1 MKFPRVVLPALL
13 AFGLVGAVQSLYAAA
28 GSLDST
34 FGSNGIVSADFNSQF
49 LPGDMIEQ
57 PDGKILV
64 SNAYF
69 PFQVVR
75 FEPSGILDNSFGT
88 GGVTNP
94 FAPNN
99 NPSSAGALA
108 LQPNGQIIVV
118 AGGGSVVRLNSDG
131 SLDTSFGNR
140 GLTIPPSVP
149 TGWGF
154 SAGPALVQPDGKI
167 LLGATASNIG
177 YRTSVFQTLLARYNA
192 DGTPDTTFGKG
203 GSIQVAASQGV
214 TTMALLANGDI
225 VTVNFAAIAQFSS
238 TGTARSN
245 VTGGSIAVIAGSSFG
260 AETIEHGG
268 DYVLAEVQNAA
279 SGRCHDYNTT
289 VIRYTLTGTV
299 DSTFSRPLFNFAG
312 VVGCGVSD
320 AVSGIAVQADGKI
333 VLAGAHSVPSSNTVD
348 NALIRLNTDGSL
360 DSTFGRAGVVLNQL
374 PANARGYSKVLIQ
387 SDGKI
392 VVAGTTAGTTSPAF
406 NAVSNLTLSRYLPQ

>member
-1 MKFPRVVLPALL
+1 MKLSPFVLPGLL
-13 AFGLVGAVQSLYAAA
+13 ALGMISSVQSLHAAA

-34 FGSNGIVSADFNSQF
+34 FGSKGVVSVNFNSQF
-49 LPGDMIEQ
+49 LVGDVIEQ

-64 SNAYF
+64 SNSYF

-75 FEPSGILDNSFGT
+75 FEPSGILDKSFGT

-99 NPSSAGALA
+99 NPSSAGALV

-118 AGGGSVVRLNSDG
+118 AGGGSLVRLNSDG
-131 SLDTSFGNR
+131 SLDTSFGNG
-140 GLTIPPSVP
+140 GLTTPPSVP
-149 TGWGF
+149 AGWGF
-154 SAGPALVQPDGKI
+154 SAGPALVEPDGKI

-177 YRTSVFQTLLARYNA
+177 YRTSIFQTLLARYNV
-192 DGTPDTTFGKG
+192 DGTADTAFGKG
-203 GSIQVAASQGV
+203 GSVQVAGSQGV
-214 TTMALLANGDI
+214 TTMAVLANGDI

-238 TGTARSN
+238 TGVPRAN
-245 VTGGSIAVIAGSSFG
+245 VTGRQTAVIAGSAFR
-260 AETIEHGG
+260 AEAIEPGG
-268 DYVLAEVQNAA
+268 EYVLAEVQNAA

-289 VIRYTLTGTV
+289 VVRYTATGAV

-320 AVSGIAVQADGKI
+320 AASGVAVQSDGK
-333 VLAGAHSVPSSNTVD
+333 VLLAGAHSVTSSNTVQ

-360 DSTFGRAGVVLNQL
+360 DSSFGRGGIVLNQL
-374 PANARGYSKVLIQ
+374 PANAQGYSKVLIQ

-392 VVAGTTAGTTSPAF
+392 VVAGTTAGTTSPTY
-406 NAVSNLTLSRYLPQ
+406 NAVSNLTLSRFLQQ